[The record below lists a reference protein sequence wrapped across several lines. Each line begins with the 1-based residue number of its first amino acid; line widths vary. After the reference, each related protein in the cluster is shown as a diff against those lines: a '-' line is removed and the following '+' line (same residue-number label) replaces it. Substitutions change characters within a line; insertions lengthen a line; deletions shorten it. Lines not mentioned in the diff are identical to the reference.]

1 MYAVYET
8 HVTDDDRVLC
18 FDEVRDRVFAFLDG
32 APIGTIE
39 RTQHQCSIVLPR
51 GGRLRLL
58 VEDLGRVNY
67 AKRLGESKGLVGPA
81 RTAVREITVWEAAP
95 LGHASLPAHAVDPQ
109 PLDADRPVAGPV
121 LLSGTFDA
129 EPGRD
134 LFLDT
139 TSFGTDSSGSTA
151 SCSGATGRPGR
162 PRPCSSPARCSPKGA
177 TASSYGSWTRR
188 CALSPTS
195 SPNPDSATPR
205 LRREPMKDRPRQR
218 RCHD

>member
-1 MYAVYET
+1 M
-8 HVTDDDRVLC
+8 
-18 FDEVRDRVFAFLDG
+18 FAFLDG

-139 TSFGTDSSGSTA
+139 TSFGTGLVWIN
-151 SCSGATGRPGR
+151 GFLLGRYWSAGPTETMFIPGPLLTEEGNR
-162 PRPCSSPARCSPKGA
+162 IVVWELDAAR
-177 TASSYGSWTRR
+177 
-188 CALSPTS
+188 
-195 SPNPDSATPR
+195 SAVADFVPEPR
-205 LRREPMKDRPRQR
+205 LGHTEA
-218 RCHD
+218 